1 MYEVWVLSIPA
12 YVVFFIHKEQA
23 YNVVTT
29 NYTYFRHAQILPGH
43 LFNTTHSLYM
53 CGPTYA
59 TLKGLSQAMDLAFHD
74 IHG

>member
-1 MYEVWVLSIPA
+1 MSIEYPCICII
-12 YVVFFIHKEQA
+12 FIHKEQA

-29 NYTYFRHAQILPGH
+29 NYTYFRHAHFAQSLPGH

-59 TLKGLSQAMDLAFHD
+59 TVKGLSHEMDLAFHD

>member
-1 MYEVWVLSIPA
+1 MSIEYPCICGI
-12 YVVFFIHKEQA
+12 FIHKEQA

-29 NYTYFRHAQILPGH
+29 NYTYFRHAQSLPGH

-59 TLKGLSQAMDLAFHD
+59 TVKGLSHEINLAFHD
-74 IHG
+74 IHDN

>member
-1 MYEVWVLSIPA
+1 MSIEYPCICS
-12 YVVFFIHKEQA
+12 FFIHKEQA

-29 NYTYFRHAQILPGH
+29 NYTYFRHAQSLPGH

-59 TLKGLSQAMDLAFHD
+59 TVKGLSHEMDLAFQD
-74 IHG
+74 ILG